1 MTSNLDKTFGNLASD
16 AFALP
21 RAEFAKYWRLVT
33 GRDAPEGIV
42 SFAIDPKVSKSGN
55 DAYAIVS
62 AGVTRDVADADAQ
75 ERVPP
80 AVTITGSNMRSLFY
94 GVYDL
99 LGRRAGCRWFWDGDV
114 VPKSDAIDLSGL
126 DVHEESRFE
135 YRAIRY
141 FAHRGL
147 TRFQAEHWGR
157 TEWKQE
163 IDWCLKSRLN
173 CFMPRIGM
181 DDTWQKAFPDI
192 VGYPEPDAPADDNMQ
207 GFDNRALFWD
217 LRHRGELRKFFTQYA
232 FDRGLM
238 IPTDFGTM
246 THWYART
253 PVSFLEAKNPPFL
266 PQSNNNYK
274 QRTGLV
280 WDVFQGEWADD
291 YIHLTEAFIDAGYGT
306 PDLLH
311 TIGLGERMCYEDRAK
326 NLQLKKDVLAL
337 MTKKALAKYPDAKIL
352 LAGWDFYS
360 TWHPDEVKELVAEL
374 DPERTIIWD
383 YEGEVADGVDGSGWS
398 MAERNFTNWGV
409 VGKFPYTF
417 GIFLA
422 YESALDIRAQY
433 KAIEQR
439 EAIAAADPFC
449 KGYILWPESSHTDT
463 FLLSYFTANAWRPG
477 QGHESLLPVFCRDRY
492 GNRAEVFEPVWR
504 KVLPIAQLRGWWG
517 NWGSMLLL
525 GTWPFAHGY
534 GLNAGDEVLSP
545 AASIFAALAAIE
557 PKGEFERRDA
567 IDLARTVGDRLAIWV
582 QQHMVHAYLAWCDAK
597 GEADDVRFWCERY
610 LEIAEVETEILA
622 LHTDFSL
629 GESLDRLTE
638 EAPLYNR
645 DFGKVLL
652 DNAMNGYCASHQYE
666 VSAGCFVPFA
676 RKYTGEILRR
686 VEAGERERLPDEW
699 TREAADAHRRQLL
712 AEGIEAHRPTTP
724 RTADEYRRVM
734 LAARDASA
742 KAVGK

>member
-1 MTSNLDKTFGNLASD
+1 MESGTRCENPAAD

-21 RAEFAKYWRLVT
+21 RAEFEKYWRLVT

-55 DAYAIVS
+55 DAFTVVSS
-62 AGVTRDVADADAQ
+62 AGGVA
-75 ERVPP
+75 
-80 AVTITGSNMRSLFY
+80 ITGSNLRSVFY

-99 LGRRAGCRWFWDGDV
+99 FERRAGCRWFWDGDI
-114 VPKSDAIDLSGL
+114 VPKKDAIDLDGL
-126 DVHEESRFE
+126 DVHEEARFE

-157 TEWKQE
+157 EDWMRE

-192 VGYPEPDAPADDNMQ
+192 VGYPTSEDPADDNMA
-207 GFDNRALFWD
+207 GFDNRASFWD
-217 LRHRGELRKFFTQYA
+217 LRYRGELRKFFTDYA
-232 FDRGLM
+232 FARGLM

-291 YIHLTEAFIDAGYGT
+291 YIHLTEAFVDAGYGK

-311 TIGLGERMCYEDRAK
+311 TIGLGERMCYNDRAK

-337 MTKKALAKYPDAKIL
+337 MTKKALAKYPDSKIL

-360 TWHPDEVKELVAEL
+360 TWHPDEVKTLVAEL

-383 YEGEVADGVDGSGWS
+383 YEGEVVPGGDDSGWS
-398 MAERNFTNWGV
+398 YPERNFTNWGV

-422 YESALDIRAQY
+422 YESALDIRAHY
-433 KAIEQR
+433 DAIEQR
-439 EAIAAADPFC
+439 EAVAAADPFC

-477 QGHESLLPVFCRDRY
+477 QSHESLIPTFCRDRY
-492 GNRAEVFEPVWR
+492 GDRAAAFEPIWR
-504 KVLPIAQLRGWWG
+504 KVLPISRLRGWWG
-517 NWGSMLLL
+517 NCGSELLSGSM
-525 GTWPFAHGY
+525 TYRHGRS
-534 GLNAGDEVLSP
+534 LDADRETLAAVP
-545 AASIFAALAAIE
+545 AIFADLAAIE
-557 PKGEFERRDA
+557 PEGEFQRRDVV
-567 IDLARTVGDRLAIWV
+567 DLARTAGDRLVTWV
-582 QQHMVHAYLAWCDAK
+582 LHHALQAFAAWCDAA
-597 GEADDVRFWCERY
+597 GPADDIRFWCERL
-610 LEIAEVETEILA
+610 LEVLTAETEILA
-622 LHTDFSL
+622 LHTDYSL
-629 GESLDRLTE
+629 CESLDRLAAE
-638 EAPLYNR
+638 SPIFYR
-645 DFGKVLL
+645 DFARVLL
-652 DNAMNGYCASHQYE
+652 DNASNGYCRSHQYE
-666 VSAGCFVPFA
+666 IAAGCYLPFA
-676 RKYTGEILRR
+676 RELVGEILRR
-686 VEAGERERLPDEW
+686 VDAGQHEVLPKDW
-699 TREAADAHRRQLL
+699 AATASTAHLDAL
-712 AEGIEAHRPTTP
+712 AEKGIAAYRPSSP
-724 RTADEYRRVM
+724 RTAAEFRRV
-734 LAARDASA
+734 LTAAGTAAA
-742 KAVGK
+742 KAFAR